1 MFGNAG
7 VQRSSSIPD
16 SSVHDKAPD
25 FRARAMAKQAW
36 LVRRSEPRRGL
47 LLGLIG
53 GTAVGCLGAFAVMS
67 VIPND
72 SPARARVAAVSVQAN
87 QPATVL
93 PAGVQSAAA
102 PSAVPTSQTAAAQ
115 PAPQG
120 SSPASREAPRNA
132 ATSATP
138 ARIAAPAPAATP
150 RGDVA
155 RTELSANT
163 KVAPVT
169 PAEPPATRSLSSE
182 TPVLAQGDTPP
193 ESKPKVAEKRK
204 KKKVVRVA
212 KPRHRAPL
220 NNWARQDNFFFGG
233 NRMSNSF

>member
-72 SPARARVAAVSVQAN
+72 SPARAPVAAVSLPSNQAATLPAAAI
-87 QPATVL
+87 QPA
-93 PAGVQSAAA
+93 ASQ
-102 PSAVPTSQTAAAQ
+102 SAVPVSQTAAVK
-115 PAPQG
+115 PAPEG
-120 SSPASREAPRNA
+120 AGPAAPRSVAA
-132 ATSATP
+132 ATTTG
-138 ARIAAPAPAATP
+138 PAPATAAPP

-169 PAEPPATRSLSSE
+169 PAEPPATRSLSPE
-182 TPVLAQGDTPP
+182 TPVVAQSDTPP
-193 ESKPKVAEKRK
+193 ESKARLVEKKK
-204 KKKVVRVA
+204 KKKVIRVA

-233 NRMSNSF
+233 SRMFNSF

>member
-36 LVRRSEPRRGL
+36 LVRRSAPRRGL

-72 SPARARVAAVSVQAN
+72 SPTRTPAAAVSVPAN

-93 PAGVQSAAA
+93 PAAVQAASNQ
-102 PSAVPTSQTAAAQ
+102 SAVPTSQTAAVQ
-115 PAPQG
+115 PAKG
-120 SSPASREAPRNA
+120 SGAPSLGAPRA
-132 ATSATP
+132 ATTAASVS
-138 ARIAAPAPAATP
+138 APAAAATP
-150 RGDVA
+150 RTDLPQ
-155 RTELSANT
+155 TELSANT

-193 ESKPKVAEKRK
+193 ESKPKVVEK
-204 KKKVVRVA
+204 KKKKRVVRVA

-233 NRMSNSF
+233 SRMFNSF

>member
-16 SSVHDKAPD
+16 SSVHNKAPD

-72 SPARARVAAVSVQAN
+72 SPARAPAAAVSLPAN
-87 QPATVL
+87 QAATL
-93 PAGVQSAAA
+93 PAAAIQPA
-102 PSAVPTSQTAAAQ
+102 ASQSAVPVSQTAAVK
-115 PAPQG
+115 PAPEG
-120 SSPASREAPRNA
+120 ASPAAPRSVA
-132 ATSATP
+132 AAPTTG
-138 ARIAAPAPAATP
+138 PAPATAAPP

-169 PAEPPATRSLSSE
+169 PAEPPATRSLSPE
-182 TPVLAQGDTPP
+182 TPVVAQSDTPP
-193 ESKPKVAEKRK
+193 ESKARLVEKKK
-204 KKKVVRVA
+204 KKKVIRVA

-233 NRMSNSF
+233 SRMFNSF

>member
-36 LVRRSEPRRGL
+36 LVRRSAPRRGL

-72 SPARARVAAVSVQAN
+72 SPTRTPAAAVSVPAN

-93 PAGVQSAAA
+93 PAAVQAASNQ
-102 PSAVPTSQTAAAQ
+102 SAVPTSQTAAAQ
-115 PAPQG
+115 PAKV
-120 SSPASREAPRNA
+120 SSAPSLGVPRAVTTAASV
-132 ATSATP
+132 S
-138 ARIAAPAPAATP
+138 APAATP
-150 RGDVA
+150 RADLPQA
-155 RTELSANT
+155 ELSANT

-193 ESKPKVAEKRK
+193 ESKPKVVEK
-204 KKKVVRVA
+204 KKKKRVVRVA

-233 NRMSNSF
+233 SRMFNSF

>member
-16 SSVHDKAPD
+16 SSVHNKAPD

-72 SPARARVAAVSVQAN
+72 SPARAPVAAVSLPSNQAATLPAAAI
-87 QPATVL
+87 QPA
-93 PAGVQSAAA
+93 ASQSV
-102 PSAVPTSQTAAAQ
+102 VPVSQTAAVK
-115 PAPQG
+115 PAPDG
-120 SSPASREAPRNA
+120 ASPAAPRSVAA
-132 ATSATP
+132 ATTTS
-138 ARIAAPAPAATP
+138 PAPATAAPP
-150 RGDVA
+150 RGDVT
-155 RTELSANT
+155 RTELSAN

-169 PAEPPATRSLSSE
+169 PAEPPATRSLSPE
-182 TPVLAQGDTPP
+182 TPVVAQSDTPP
-193 ESKPKVAEKRK
+193 ESKPRLVEKKK
-204 KKKVVRVA
+204 KKKVIRVA

-233 NRMSNSF
+233 SRMFNSF